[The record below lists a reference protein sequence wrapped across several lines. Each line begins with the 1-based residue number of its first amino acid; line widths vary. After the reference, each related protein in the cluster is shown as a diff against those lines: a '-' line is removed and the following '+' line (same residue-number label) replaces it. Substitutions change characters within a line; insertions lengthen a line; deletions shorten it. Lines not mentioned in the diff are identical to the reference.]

1 MDSVFFLLNR
11 LYRSRRS
18 AWRPL
23 FWRPAGIGLLGLL
36 VALVSL

>member
-23 FWRPAGIGLLGLL
+23 FWLPAGIGRLVLL